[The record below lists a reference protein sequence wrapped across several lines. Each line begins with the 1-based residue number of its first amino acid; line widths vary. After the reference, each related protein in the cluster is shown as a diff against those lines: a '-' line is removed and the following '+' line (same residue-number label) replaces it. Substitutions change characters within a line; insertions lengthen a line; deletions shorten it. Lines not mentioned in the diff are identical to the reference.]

1 MAAAPGNEAAPSRLD
16 RLCNAPVWWSIV
28 ALLAV
33 VLALPWSQD
42 RLAERGWPPDTF
54 LWRYLAVAA
63 IGAVVGFAELVSRYR
78 DEPWIVAASPP
89 GLTFIGAN
97 AAAALAALGVLEYY
111 PEVFAPPADGLT
123 RTLLAGFG
131 AMLVLRSKLL
141 TLRQPGGTDVEVGP
155 AFVVDSLLTAVN
167 RDVDRRRAE
176 RRIGLVT
183 RMARRFS
190 AHPFEQSAP
199 HLKGALLAFQTM
211 DAEERTRLSNTIRTM
226 LSDPEIVALSNEV
239 KYAMIGYD
247 YLTAFGEQTFICA
260 FDELER
266 SILATPASPPA
277 PGG

>member
-1 MAAAPGNEAAPSRLD
+1 MAEAPRTETTSRRLD

-28 ALLAV
+28 ALLTL

-42 RLAERGWPPDTF
+42 RLAERGWPPETF
-54 LWRYLAVAA
+54 LWRYLCVAA
-63 IGAVVGFAELVSRYR
+63 IGGVVGFAELVSRYR
-78 DEPWIVAASPP
+78 DEPWIVAGSPP

-97 AAAALAALGVLEYY
+97 AAAALAALGLLEYY
-111 PEVFAPPADGLT
+111 PAVFSPPADGLS

-183 RMARRFS
+183 RMARTFS
-190 AHPFEQSAP
+190 AHPFEKSAP

-226 LSDPEIVALSNEV
+226 LTDPEVMALSNEV

-247 YLTAFGEQTFICA
+247 FLTAFGEQTFACA
-260 FDELER
+260 FEELER
-266 SILATPASPPA
+266 SILAAPVPPA
-277 PGG
+277 G

>member
-1 MAAAPGNEAAPSRLD
+1 
-16 RLCNAPVWWSIV
+16 V
-28 ALLAV
+28 LLAV
-33 VLALPWSQD
+33 LLALPWGQA
-42 RLAERGWPPDTF
+42 RLAERGWPPETF
-54 LWRYLAVAA
+54 LLRYLAVAA
-63 IGAVVGFAELVSRYR
+63 IGAVVGFAELLSRYR
-78 DEPWIVAASPP
+78 DEPWLVASSPP
-89 GLTFIGAN
+89 GRTFIAAN
-97 AAAALAALGVLEYY
+97 AAAAMAALGVLEYY
-111 PEVFAPPADGLT
+111 PEVFSPPADGLT

-176 RRIGLVT
+176 GRIALVT
-183 RMARRFS
+183 RMARRFA
-190 AHPFEQSAP
+190 AHPFEHSAP
-199 HLKGALLAFQTM
+199 HLRGALLAFQTM

-226 LSDPEIVALSNEV
+226 LSDPELIKLSDEV

-266 SILATPASPPA
+266 SMLAAQD
-277 PGG
+277 G